1 MTACKAIS
9 LTMYLSWGILQFCKP
24 TTYLW
29 LCLDPCDCM
38 QGHHT
43 NHVPAM
49 RHITVLKT
57 YNLPVVM
64 SRHMRLQCHYIFH
77 VLVTRSLEMDKLV
90 CHTQHSQPV
99 HQKYVHIFITKLHF
113 HHNTFIRKYILILL
127 GLKTNTYTRLMTE
140 DMAHKDWQKTLATKT
155 DDRRHRPQRLMRED
169 TGHKDWW
176 QKAQAT
182 KTHNRRHRPQRLTT
196 EDSPQRLT
204 EDTGHRDW
212 C

>member
-1 MTACKAIS
+1 MPRHVRLQRHHTIHIPAMRH
-9 LTMYLSWGILQFCKP
+9 LTVLK
-24 TTYLW
+24 TYLW
-29 LCLDPCDCM
+29 LHLDTCDCM

-127 GLKTNTYTRLMTE
+127 GLKINTSTRLMTE
-140 DMAHKDWQKTLATKT
+140 DTAHKD
-155 DDRRHRPQRLMRED
+155 
-169 TGHKDWW
+169 
-176 QKAQAT
+176 
-182 KTHNRRHRPQRLTT
+182 
-196 EDSPQRLT
+196 
-204 EDTGHRDW
+204 
-212 C
+212 